1 MHDKG
6 GDVLVVARGQGVVA
20 AQRVLELVAARR
32 RVPCALSRRLCA
44 PGHHDVVKAVGRAP
58 HTALARVRMRVGV
71 LMMSVSMF
79 TLLLLLLLLLAAL
92 LHQCLFECC
101 NLLLCQWWLHI
112 RSSRRNI
119 TILDGRS

>member
-1 MHDKG
+1 M
-6 GDVLVVARGQGVVA
+6 A

-44 PGHHDVVKAVGRAP
+44 PGHHDVVKAVGCAP
-58 HTALARVRMRVGV
+58 HTALARVRVRVGV

-112 RSSRRNI
+112 RRNRSI
-119 TILDGRS
+119 IRLNGRS